1 MLAVTTV
8 SRIPTTTPKPQNA
21 SRTGGNAAV
30 VRLPQPA
37 RTDEEIVRGMRDG
50 EAWAAAALLD
60 RYGTLVERIVRR
72 IMGHDPDLADLVQ
85 DAFATILS
93 SVSQVR
99 DEKALKGWI
108 AQVAAHTAHHAI
120 RRRKLTRLI
129 FFWQK
134 DEAPEPSC
142 EIDVGAREGVLRV
155 YKALEKLP
163 ADERVAFALR
173 TIDEMPLEDVAS
185 ACGVSLATIK
195 RRLAR
200 AEQRFAAI
208 VRGDPVLEGWMKEG
222 ERWT

>member
-1 MLAVTTV
+1 MKRV
-8 SRIPTTTPKPQNA
+8 SPIPKATSKPQNVPRA
-21 SRTGGNAAV
+21 GGNAAV

-37 RTDEEIVRGMRDG
+37 RTDEEIVRGMREE

-60 RYGTLVERIVRR
+60 RYGALVERIVRR
-72 IMGHDPDLADLVQ
+72 IMGHDPDLQDLVQ
-85 DAFATILS
+85 DAFATILA

-99 DEKALKGWI
+99 DDKALKGWI

-134 DEAPEPSC
+134 DEPELSC

-200 AEQRFAAI
+200 AEQRFTAI
-208 VRGDPVLEGWMKEG
+208 VRGDPVLETWMKEG
-222 ERWT
+222 EKWT